1 MNIIFVLTTFAS
13 YIIAWHLQLTKCWL
27 SLLGNFYFFFS
38 TLQITSAVPLIPEK
52 GLKVVKP

>member
-1 MNIIFVLTTFAS
+1 ML
-13 YIIAWHLQLTKCWL
+13 L